1 MTRSLRPGCE
11 PWRRTGG
18 RDGSRG
24 GETPNLPDLL
34 SPLVGVPISETFAL
48 LLVLHVLAG
57 LTCVAT
63 GLVAIGQ
70 LEASWAD

>member
-1 MTRSLRPGCE
+1 M
-11 PWRRTGG
+11 
-18 RDGSRG
+18 
-24 GETPNLPDLL
+24 PNLPDLL

-57 LTCVAT
+57 LTSVAT

-70 LEASWAD
+70 LEASWADWSLSPHCPERSRRRPLTPTR